1 MMHSGL
7 QLQGIKHDAL
17 GPQLQGIKH
26 DAFGLQLKG
35 KLDAFWT
42 TAARLSLKHPRLL
55 LQGIKHDAF

>member
-26 DAFGLQLKG
+26 DAF
-35 KLDAFWT
+35 WN
-42 TAARLSLKHPRLL
+42 TAERYEA
-55 LQGIKHDAF
+55 